1 MESALHPQHEVDDK
15 ARKAGVRRLHEGLHR
30 RQKALLE
37 HGPELR
43 EGLEA
48 LTIAKIIAETVTLDR
63 LKKLQAAIAKQISA
77 RKPKA
82 LAG

>member
-1 MESALHPQHEVDDK
+1 MPS
-15 ARKAGVRRLHEGLHR
+15 GVFLTGRDEI
-30 RQKALLE
+30 KKLE
-37 HGPELR
+37 RANDGSLFDLR
-43 EGLEA
+43 ETPVD
-48 LTIAKIIAETVTLDR
+48 TIAKIIAETVTLDR